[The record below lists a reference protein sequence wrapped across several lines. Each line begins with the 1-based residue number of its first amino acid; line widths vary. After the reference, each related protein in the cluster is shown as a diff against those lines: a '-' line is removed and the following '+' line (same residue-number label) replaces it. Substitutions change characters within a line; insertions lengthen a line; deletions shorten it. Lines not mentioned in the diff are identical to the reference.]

1 MRSWLSKLGY
11 DQHFF
16 NPESR
21 NFNVTFHGT
30 KDFSVT
36 MKDALSTDLDSWVAA
51 AIALKQLEQDG
62 PQKDFQTRPGQY
74 CLFYA
79 GSP

>member
-1 MRSWLSKLGY
+1 
-11 DQHFF
+11 
-16 NPESR
+16 
-21 NFNVTFHGT
+21 
-30 KDFSVT
+30 

-51 AIALKQLEQDG
+51 AIALRQLEEEG